1 MKRMLLCLLTAA
13 LVANLAGCFR
23 AHSTTDIK
31 ADGSGTATL
40 EFSLSQTV
48 AKAIT
53 DMQTLNP
60 EAGGD
65 MEMPSIGNIKRDK
78 IEKAIKPYDV
88 KLTSF
93 ESKTADGRESVS
105 MAFAF
110 ADLKGLSAA
119 MAAAMDQSPEEGMGI
134 YETGDGNYVLKSA
147 TYDFSDYPV
156 TEDEQPADEVQTEE
170 PAAQTPE
177 MMQKQMEVMGVL
189 MGAMA
194 ELDVSLKI
202 TVPGDIIESNAP
214 TQEGHTSIW
223 TINSSNMMTA
233 GPDMEPVITFSGK
246 GLKIKNAL
254 KE

>member
-13 LVANLAGCFR
+13 LVANLTGCFR

-40 EFSLSQTV
+40 EFSLSQAV
-48 AKAIT
+48 AAAIQE
-53 DMQTLNP
+53 MQELNP

-65 MEMPSIGNIKRDK
+65 MEMPSISNIKQDK

-88 KLTSF
+88 KLTAF
-93 ESKTADGRESVS
+93 ESNSADGRESVS
-105 MAFAF
+105 MTFAF

-119 MAAAMDQSPEEGMGI
+119 MAAALDQSPEEGMGI
-134 YETGDGNYVLKSA
+134 YETGDGNYVLKAA
-147 TYDFSDYPV
+147 TYDFSDYA
-156 TEDEQPADEVQTEE
+156 ESNDEESEQEVQTEA
-170 PAAQTPE
+170 PAEQTPE
-177 MMQKQMEVMGVL
+177 QMQKQMQVMGTL

-214 TQEGHTSIW
+214 VQEGRTSIW

-233 GPDMEPVITFSGK
+233 GPDLEPVITFSGK

-254 KE
+254 KQ